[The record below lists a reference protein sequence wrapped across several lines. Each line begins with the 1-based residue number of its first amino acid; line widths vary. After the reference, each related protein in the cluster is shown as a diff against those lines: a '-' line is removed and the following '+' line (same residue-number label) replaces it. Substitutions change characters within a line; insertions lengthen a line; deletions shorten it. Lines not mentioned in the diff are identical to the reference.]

1 MATPGRDLSERF
13 RPDIQGLRAV
23 AVVIV
28 VLFHLW
34 PGRLTGGFVGV
45 DVFFV
50 ISGYLITSHLF
61 REIAATGTVSL
72 RNFWA
77 RRIRRLLPASLLVL
91 LVSTIAVLG
100 FVPATLWSQSS
111 RQIAASALY
120 VQNWA
125 LARDQVDYMAAGNV
139 PTVAQHY
146 WSLSIEEQFY
156 VVWPLLLVA
165 ILLVYRRLGRGRG
178 RGRGP
183 LIAGLSV
190 LAAVSLAFSVVSTNA
205 NQASGYFLTQSRVWE
220 FAAGAL
226 VALVVP
232 GRLASARWNRW
243 QGPLV
248 WGGLAAILVAGL
260 RFNGATPFPGWV
272 ALLPVL
278 GAVAAIVGGSITAQ
292 TAPVRA
298 LSLRPMTFIGDI
310 SYSIYLWH
318 WAVIVVWP
326 YATGSPLRAPDKVI
340 IFGTAVLL
348 AWLTKILVEDP
359 GRHNRWLIAS
369 PWRTMACA
377 AAGMAIVVLGTVVMS
392 NELHRRQAEGDAAH
406 AEVVDSGCY
415 GPSALEPGSRC
426 VPVEGSGPI
435 VPPPEVVA
443 LQNTDPLYRG
453 CMGEITGTDVVTCT
467 LGSQSA
473 TPERVVALVGDSHAT
488 AWFPALDEIGVTN
501 NWRIIT
507 YAKASCPLTE
517 AIRTLPS
524 EKTDEA
530 ERDCHAWVASVISA
544 LADSDEVSYVFTAA
558 FSNAY
563 GYKSPA
569 GEGFE
574 DPRVDGFAQAE
585 SELVAAG
592 LQVFVLSDVPLTQG
606 TDVPTCLAQNPSD
619 RVACAMPRSQA
630 LPGSA
635 PAEAALRV
643 NDPKVHV
650 IDLSDHFCDARTCYP
665 VVGDLIVYRDY
676 SHISADYARAL
687 IPYLVDAV
695 DEAVQGRHDDGG
707 GG

>member
-1 MATPGRDLSERF
+1 MAPPARDPSERF

-23 AVVIV
+23 AVVLV

-34 PGRLTGGFVGV
+34 PVRLTGGYVGV

-50 ISGYLITSHLF
+50 ISGYLITAHLY
-61 REIAATGTVSL
+61 REIVKTGTVSL
-72 RNFWA
+72 RQFWA

-91 LVSTIAVLG
+91 FASTIAVVTC
-100 FVPATLWSQSS
+100 VPATLWSQSS

-125 LARDQVDYMAAGNV
+125 LARDQVDYMAAGNT

-165 ILLVYRRLGRGRG
+165 ILVVYRRLGRGHG

-183 LIAGLSV
+183 LIAGLSA
-190 LAAVSLAFSVVSTNA
+190 LAGISLVFSVVMTNA
-205 NQASGYFLTQSRVWE
+205 NPASGYFLTQSRAWE

-226 VALVVP
+226 VALAVP

-248 WGGLAAILVAGL
+248 WGGLGAILVAGV
-260 RFNGATPFPGWV
+260 RFNGATAFPGWV

-278 GAVAAIVGGSITAQ
+278 GAVAAIVGGSGTAR
-292 TAPVRA
+292 TVPVRA
-298 LSLRPMTFIGDI
+298 LSIRPMTFIGDI
-310 SYSIYLWH
+310 SYSVYLWH
-318 WAVIVVWP
+318 WALIVVWP
-326 YATGSPLRAPDKVI
+326 YATGTPARAVDKVI
-340 IFGTAVLL
+340 IIALTVLL
-348 AWLTKILVEDP
+348 AWLTKLLVEDP

-377 AAGMAIVVLGTVVMS
+377 AVGMAIVVLGTVAMT
-392 NELHRRQAEGDAAH
+392 NELHHRQAVADAVH
-406 AEVVDSGCY
+406 AAVVDSGCY
-415 GPSALEPGSRC
+415 GPSALEPGNHC
-426 VPVEGSGPI
+426 DLVVGSGPL

-443 LQNTDPLYRG
+443 IQNTKPLYHG
-453 CMGEITGTDVVTCT
+453 CMGDITGTDVVTCVI
-467 LGSQSA
+467 GSQSA
-473 TPERVVALVGDSHAT
+473 TPDRVVALVGDSHAT
-488 AWFPALDEIGVTN
+488 AWFPALDEIGVTE
-501 NWRIIT
+501 NWRVIT
-507 YAKASCPLTE
+507 YAKASCPLTA

-524 EKTDEA
+524 ETTDEA
-530 ERDCHAWVASVISA
+530 QVDCQEWAATVTRA

-563 GYKSPA
+563 GFESPG
-569 GEGFE
+569 GEAFA
-574 DPRVDGFAQAE
+574 DPRVDGFAKTE
-585 SELVAAG
+585 SELADAG

-606 TDVPTCLAQNPSD
+606 TDVPTCLAQNPAD
-619 RVACAMPRSQA
+619 RLACAMPRSQA

-635 PAEAALRV
+635 PATAAVHLG
-643 NDPKVHV
+643 DASIHV
-650 IDLSDHFCDARTCYP
+650 IDLSDHFCDADTCYP

-676 SHISADYARAL
+676 SHIAADYARAL
-687 IPYLVDAV
+687 VPYLLSAI
-695 DEAVQGRHDDGG
+695 DEAE
-707 GG
+707 